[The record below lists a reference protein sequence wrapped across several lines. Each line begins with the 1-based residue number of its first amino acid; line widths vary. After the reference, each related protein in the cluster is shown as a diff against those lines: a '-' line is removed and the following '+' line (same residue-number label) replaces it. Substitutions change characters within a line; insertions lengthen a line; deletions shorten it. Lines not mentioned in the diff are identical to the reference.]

1 MGNLR
6 KKGREDMGF
15 WELVVLAVGLSMD
28 AFAVSIC
35 KGLALQRVSWKE
47 CCIAGAWFGGFQAL
61 MPLLGYLLGTQFE
74 QFVTSV
80 DHWIAFVLLGIIG
93 GNMIREALSKDEDKL
108 DGSLA
113 FKTMLLLAIA
123 TSIDALAVGITFAF
137 LPGTRIVPAVA
148 LIGTITFAFSAAGI
162 RRQRGRPALQA
173 QGRVCRRRDPH
184 PARHEDPARTPRH
197 FVKTSFFSATRPGSR
212 SFFTLCA
219 LRDKFSHP
227 REYVEPAAKNRQIA
241 NEENGNSAQ
250 QSLSYLLQKDGFL
263 ALVKEIFC
271 FSCDFVKFKI

>member
-148 LIGTITFAFSAAGI
+148 LIGSITFVFSASGI
-162 RRQRGRPALQA
+162 RLGNMFGLRYKSKAEFVGGVITKTISGAAL
-173 QGRVCRRRDPH
+173 
-184 PARHEDPARTPRH
+184 
-197 FVKTSFFSATRPGSR
+197 
-212 SFFTLCA
+212 
-219 LRDKFSHP
+219 
-227 REYVEPAAKNRQIA
+227 PAAMLASVMSLPATFI
-241 NEENGNSAQ
+241 NGTVSIVGAVI
-250 QSLSYLLQKDGFL
+250 LYVPLKT
-263 ALVKEIFC
+263 ALVKARFGHLLA
-271 FSCDFVKFKI
+271 